1 MITGVID
8 QHAQEL
14 RKDFPIL
21 RTKMNSKRLVY
32 LDNAA
37 TTQKP
42 KQVINAIREF
52 YEKDN
57 ANIHRGI
64 YTLSEKAT
72 QAHENARKIVAE
84 FINSQPDEIIF
95 TRSTTESLNLLAFTL
110 LEIIS
115 GKNDAQKNEI
125 VLTEMEHHAN
135 LVPWQQAAKRKG
147 WTLKFIKMKGD
158 FTLDYQDAKNK
169 ITEKTAI
176 VSVGH
181 VSNALGT
188 INDVE
193 LLCKQAHEKGA
204 LFIVD
209 AAQSAP
215 HMPIDV
221 KTIGCDFLAFS
232 GHKMAGP
239 TGIGVLFG
247 KKELLEKM
255 PPFNTGGDMI
265 RKVTYENAEW
275 NNVPMKFEAGT
286 PNIAGAIG
294 LAAAIEY
301 LKKIGMKNIEAHE
314 KELMMYAL
322 EKIKTVKNITLYNTG
337 SEKSSGILSF
347 NFNNI
352 HAHDVAAVLSDEGI
366 CIRGGHHCAMPLM
379 GRLGVAGTARASFYC
394 YNTTK
399 DIDRFIKAL
408 KKTQKL
414 FR

>member
-1 MITGVID
+1 MITE
-8 QHAQEL
+8 QQAEEL

-21 RTKMNSKRLVY
+21 RTKMNDKKLVY

-42 KQVINAIREF
+42 KQVIQAIKEF

-64 YTLSEKAT
+64 YTLSEQAT
-72 QAHENARKIVAE
+72 QKYEDAKKTVAE
-84 FINSQPDEIIF
+84 FINAQRDEIIF

-110 LEIIS
+110 PEIIT
-115 GKNDAQKNEI
+115 GRNEI

-135 LVPWQQAAKRKG
+135 LVPWQQVAKRKG
-147 WTLKFIKMKGD
+147 WTLKFIRIKDD
-158 FTLDYQDAKNK
+158 FTLDYEDAKKK
-169 ITEKTAI
+169 ISEKTAI

-193 LLCKQAHEKGA
+193 TICRIAHEKGA

-215 HMPIDV
+215 HMPIDA
-221 KTIGCDFLAFS
+221 KKIGCDFLAFS
-232 GHKMAGP
+232 GHKMCGP

-247 KKELLEKM
+247 RKELLEKM

-275 NNVPMKFEAGT
+275 NDVPMKFEAGT

-301 LKKIGMKNIEAHE
+301 LKKIGMENIEAHE
-314 KELMMYAL
+314 KELLKYTL
-322 EKIKTVKNITLYNTG
+322 EKIKKVENITIYNAG
-337 SEKSSGILSF
+337 IENSSGILSF
-347 NFNNI
+347 NFKNI

-379 GRLGVAGTARASFYC
+379 NKLGIPGTARASFYC

-408 KKTQKL
+408 KKIQKL